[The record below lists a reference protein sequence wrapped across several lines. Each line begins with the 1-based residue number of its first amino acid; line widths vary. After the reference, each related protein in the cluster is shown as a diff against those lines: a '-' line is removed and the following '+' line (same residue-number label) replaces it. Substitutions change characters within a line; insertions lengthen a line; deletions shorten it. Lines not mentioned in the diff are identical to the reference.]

1 MKSIDI
7 IKNSITEIN
16 KQLKKKDKIVFKKE
30 FEILGPR
37 SNLDSL
43 IMVNLF
49 VSIEE
54 KIKILTGKEIN
65 LLSDDFFDKG
75 FANRYTLAD
84 LEMDLDNKIL
94 KKKMRKKDNK
104 RSYLK

>member
-54 KIKILTGKEIN
+54 KIKTLTGKEIN

-75 FANRYTLAD
+75 FANRYTLVD
-84 LEMDLDNKIL
+84 LEMDLDNKIMKRN
-94 KKKMRKKDNK
+94 KK
-104 RSYLK
+104 

>member
-7 IKNSITEIN
+7 IKSSIAEIN
-16 KQLKKKDKIVFKKE
+16 KQLKRKDKIVFKKE
-30 FEILGPR
+30 FEILGPK

-49 VSIEE
+49 VAIEE
-54 KIKILTGKEIN
+54 QIKILTGKEIN

-75 FANRYTLAD
+75 FANRYTLVD
-84 LEMDLDNKIL
+84 LEMDLDNKIMKRN
-94 KKKMRKKDNK
+94 KK
-104 RSYLK
+104 

>member
-49 VSIEE
+49 VSNE
-54 KIKILTGKEIN
+54 G
-65 LLSDDFFDKG
+65 SF
-75 FANRYTLAD
+75 
-84 LEMDLDNKIL
+84 
-94 KKKMRKKDNK
+94 
-104 RSYLK
+104 